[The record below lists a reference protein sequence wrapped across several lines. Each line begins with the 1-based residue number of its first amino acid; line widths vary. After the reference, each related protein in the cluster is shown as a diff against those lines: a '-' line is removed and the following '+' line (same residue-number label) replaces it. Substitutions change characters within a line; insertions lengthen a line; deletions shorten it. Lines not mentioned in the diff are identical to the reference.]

1 MEAIMEATRHIG
13 NLCILIPLTV
23 VWSMSPIVL
32 SAQSEEGRYPSD
44 TLLAAARDIMEAAR
58 YCALVTLD
66 ETGQPTVRTMDPF
79 EPGDDMVVWFGTNRR
94 SRKVEHIRNDPRV
107 AIHYLAPEGDGYVTI
122 MGTARIVD
130 EPSVKAR
137 YWKDEWE
144 QFYTG
149 SREDYVT
156 IAVTPETLEVLDYSK
171 GVAGAADTWK
181 VPYVSFRPEKPGG

>member
-1 MEAIMEATRHIG
+1 MKATRHIG
-13 NLCILIPLTV
+13 DLCILILLTA
-23 VWSMSPIVL
+23 VWSMSPL
-32 SAQSEEGRYPSD
+32 AASAQGEQGRYPSD
-44 TLLAAARDIMEAAR
+44 TLLAAAREIMEAAR

-79 EPGDDMVVWFGTNRR
+79 EPGDDMVFWFGTNRR

-130 EPSVKAR
+130 DPSVKAR
-137 YWKDEWE
+137 YWKDEWR
-144 QFYTG
+144 QYYTD

-171 GVAGAADTWK
+171 GVTGDADTWK
-181 VPYVSFRPEKPGG
+181 VRSVIFPSENSGR